1 MKLKFKR
8 LGLGMLAVMAIGAL
22 GGSSATA
29 TGGGHFVSGVTHTQ
43 VELVSNKT
51 GHSFTWWNSNGT
63 VTCGKSV
70 HTGTIA
76 SSTVE
81 SIVFNPGWG
90 EGCTT
95 ADGTAMSFTTNGC
108 TFRLKVAFGTTASTE
123 QTMHFECP
131 AGKVFEVD
139 QTNCLVTIV
148 PQTIGNAATYGTM
161 ETNGKHAITVSLN
174 ATLETQF
181 HGGLCVF
188 LGTKQSTTLTG
199 SAVLSGFSPINGEPV
214 SLTAT

>member
-1 MKLKFKR
+1 MKHRIKA
-8 LGLGMLAVMAIGAL
+8 LGAGALAVMAVVAFSG
-22 GGSSATA
+22 SATA
-29 TGGGHFVSGVTHTQ
+29 TGGGHFVSGVAHTQ

-70 HTGTIA
+70 HTGTIPT
-76 SSTVE
+76 STAE
-81 SIVFNPGWG
+81 SIVFNPGW
-90 EGCTT
+90 EGCAT
-95 ADGTAMSFTTNGC
+95 ADGIAMSFTTNGC
-108 TFRLKVAFGTTASTE
+108 TFRLKVAAGTTASTE
-123 QTMHFECP
+123 QTMHLECP
-131 AGKVFEVD
+131 TGKVIEVH
-139 QTNCLVTIV
+139 QSSCLVTMV
-148 PQTIGNAATYGTM
+148 PQAVEKAATYATM
-161 ETNGKHAITVSLN
+161 ETNGKHAVTVSLN

-181 HGGLCVF
+181 HGGICVF

>member
-1 MKLKFKR
+1 MKLKLKA
-8 LGLGMLAVMAIGAL
+8 LCLGAL
-22 GGSSATA
+22 AATAVAALTGGSATA
-29 TGGGHFVSGVTHTQ
+29 TGGGHFVSGVAHTQ

-51 GHSFTWWNSNGT
+51 EHNFTWWNSNGT

-76 SSTVE
+76 SSTAE

-108 TFRLKVAFGTTASTE
+108 TFRLKVATGTVAGTE
-123 QTMHFECP
+123 QTMHLECP

-139 QTNCLVTIV
+139 QSSCLVTMV
-148 PQTIGNAATYGTM
+148 PQAVGNAATYGTM

-181 HGGLCVF
+181 HGGICVF

-199 SAVLSGFSPINGEPV
+199 SAVLSGVDTALNPV